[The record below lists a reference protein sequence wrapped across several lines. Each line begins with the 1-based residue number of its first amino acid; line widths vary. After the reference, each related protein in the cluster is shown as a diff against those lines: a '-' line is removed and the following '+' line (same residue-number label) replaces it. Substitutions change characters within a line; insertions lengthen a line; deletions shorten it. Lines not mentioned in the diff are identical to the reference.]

1 MKMNMRV
8 GVAAVLVATLV
19 YAIGCGSPGTKAT
32 AGGDAAGAAVSSGE
46 DFSRELHRTVYGP
59 DEVMAQLAN
68 GMVVIARRAST
79 PVVTVRGYVNAGSLY
94 EGRWLGGGL
103 SHLLEHLVAGG
114 TNGRRTEEQNRDLL
128 QSIGNES
135 NAYTNTYCTSFF
147 VNTTTENLDKAAD
160 LVTGWMLTAKIP
172 PAEYAREYEVVQR
185 ELEKDTGEPDWMM
198 SELESRNRYRVSP
211 ARIPIIGY
219 QEVIRGLSR
228 DDVYA
233 YYKLAYQPNNMV
245 FVVVGDADPEVL
257 LAAVKKNVK
266 DAAPGRGFSHAI
278 EDEPP
283 LLAPRTAV
291 AMFPKLGDAKIELGF
306 PTIPL
311 SHPDVYATDLL
322 AVVLGA
328 GNSSILVEEIRDK
341 GLASEISAGHD
352 TPHYVAGTFQID
364 MAVEAAKIAEASK
377 AVLAVLERVK
387 KEGVD
392 ADRLRR
398 AKVQMRSAKAMS
410 LQTAENIGETLA
422 QDYLTSGDPHFTQ
435 TYLDA
440 IDKVTMEQIKAMATK
455 YLDTSRLLTT
465 ALLPEEAVGKE
476 GLAGAQKLLGMAIGA
491 AATRP
496 AESSKI
502 VRYEMQDGT
511 VVLLKRM
518 PSSPVVS
525 MSLYALGGV
534 TLEDAANNGIGNL
547 TMQAATRGTKTR
559 SASDIAKLMD
569 ELGGGIKAECGNNSW
584 DIRLT
589 CMPADF
595 PRGLDLLVDVLRNPK
610 FPAEEVDPLRK
621 RMGAAIESQDA
632 DWFAQSMRFARQ
644 TYFGPKNSP
653 YQFMPAGR
661 KESVEKLTAAQLAE
675 WHAKKIAPAKRV
687 LAIFGNV
694 DLEQGK
700 ALAEKYFGREVVRSG
715 NTVINSGHLLIG
727 GGPPAKPTIKVRDV
741 KINPTDNPQA
751 GVILMFDSDSFAGD
765 KDLPALTVADTMCS
779 GYRYPT
785 GYLFDTLRG
794 EGLVYDVNAYAFP
807 GASAG
812 TPGAFVVYAG
822 CDPKNVNR
830 VVDGILLNMARLQ
843 GSEKDLV
850 PDWFERSKQLIV
862 TADALEKETAESQ
875 ADTAAVDE
883 LLGLGHAYH
892 EQFGDSIKRVK
903 LGEVQMVSRRLLSS
917 CVIAITTNAPK
928 EVGVRPGERSYSA
941 FPPVDLTPKGVEH
954 DARGK

>member
-1 MKMNMRV
+1 MRKSIKAC
-8 GVAAVLVATLV
+8 VAAILVATLV
-19 YAIGCGSPGTKAT
+19 YVIGCGSSGTKEV
-32 AGGDAAGAAVSSGE
+32 AGRDVAGPAVSSRE

-59 DEVMAQLAN
+59 DEAMVQLAN

-94 EGRWLGGGL
+94 EGKWLGGGL

-114 TNGRRTEEQNRDLL
+114 SNGRRTEEQNRDLL

-135 NAYTNTYCTSFF
+135 NAYTTTYCTSFF
-147 VNTTTENLDKAAD
+147 VNTTTDNLDKAAD

-185 ELEKDTGEPDWMM
+185 ELEKDEGEPEWMM
-198 SELESRNRYRVSP
+198 DDLEARNRYRVSP
-211 ARIPIIGY
+211 ARVPVIGY

-245 FVVVGDADPEVL
+245 FVVVGDADPETL
-257 LAAVKKNVK
+257 LAAVKKHVK
-266 DAAPGRGFSHAI
+266 DAPPGRGFSHAI

-291 AMFPKLGDAKIELGF
+291 ATFPKLGDAKIELGF
-306 PTIPL
+306 PTFPL
-311 SHPDVYATDLL
+311 ASTDLYATDLL
-322 AVVLGA
+322 AAVLGA

-341 GLASEISAGHD
+341 GLVSEISAGHD
-352 TPHYVAGTFQID
+352 TPHYVSGTFQID
-364 MAVEAAKIAEASK
+364 MSVEAGKIAEASR
-377 AVLAVLERVK
+377 AVLAVIERVK

-435 TYLDA
+435 TYLEA
-440 IDKVTMEQIKAMATK
+440 IDKVTVEQIGAVAAK

-465 ALLPEEAVGKE
+465 ALVPEEAVGKE

-491 AATRP
+491 ATTRP
-496 AESSKI
+496 AESSRI

-511 VVLLKRM
+511 VVLLKRI

-525 MSLYALGGV
+525 ISLYALGGV
-534 TLEDAANNGIGNL
+534 TAEDAANNGIGNL
-547 TMQAATRGTKTR
+547 TMQAAARGTGTR
-559 SASDIAKLMD
+559 TAGDIAKLMD

-595 PRGLDLLVDVLRNPK
+595 PRGLDLLVDVFRNPK

-621 RMGAAIESQDA
+621 RMAAAIESQDA

-644 TYFGPKNSP
+644 TYFGPGNSP
-653 YQFMPAGR
+653 YQFMPVGR
-661 KESVEKLTAAQLAE
+661 KESVEKLTAGQLAE

-694 DLEQGK
+694 DMEQGK
-700 ALAEKYFGREVVRSG
+700 KLAEKYFGKSEQSR
-715 NTVINSGHLLIG
+715 G
-727 GGPPAKPTIKVRDV
+727 GTPAVPGGAPGGVPDAKPTIHVREV

-751 GVILMFDSDSFAGD
+751 GVILMFDSGSFAGD
-765 KDLPALTVADTMCS
+765 RDLPALTVADTMCS

-794 EGLVYDVNAYAFP
+794 EGLVYDVNAYVFP
-807 GASAG
+807 GASDK

-830 VVDGILLNMARLQ
+830 VVDGILLNIARLQ
-843 GSEKDLV
+843 GSDKDLV
-850 PDWFERSKQLIV
+850 PDWFERSKELIV

-883 LLGLGHAYH
+883 LLGLGCEYH
-892 EQFGDSIKRVK
+892 EQFGESIKRVT
-903 LGEVQMVSRRLLSS
+903 LGEVRMVSRRLLSS
-917 CVIAITTNAPK
+917 CAIAITTSAPK
-928 EVGVRPGERSYSA
+928 EVGIGPGGRSYSA

>member
-1 MKMNMRV
+1 MKNSIKA
-8 GVAAVLVATLV
+8 GVAAILVATLV
-19 YAIGCGSPGTKAT
+19 YVTGCAPSGVKESGRGEAPIGSPQ
-32 AGGDAAGAAVSSGE
+32 D
-46 DFSRELHRTVYGP
+46 DFGRELNRVVYGP

-68 GMVVIARRAST
+68 GMVVIVRRVST

-94 EGRWLGGGL
+94 EGKWLGGGL

-160 LVTGWMLTAKIP
+160 LVTGWMLTARIP

-198 SELESRNRYRVSP
+198 EELEARNRYRVSP

-245 FVVVGDADPEVL
+245 FVVVGDADPETM
-257 LAAVKKNVK
+257 LAAVKKYVK
-266 DAAPGRGFSHAI
+266 DAPPGRGFSHAI

-283 LLAPRTAV
+283 VLAPRTAV
-291 AMFPKLGDAKIELGF
+291 AAFPKLGDAKIELGYPTF
-306 PTIPL
+306 PL
-311 SHPDVYATDLL
+311 ARPDLYATDLL
-322 AVVLGA
+322 AAVLGA
-328 GNSSILVEEIRDK
+328 GSSSILVEEIRDK
-341 GLASEISAGHD
+341 GLVSEISAGHD
-352 TPHYVAGTFQID
+352 TPHYVSGTFQID
-364 MAVEAAKIAEASK
+364 MSVETAKIAEATK
-377 AVLAVLERVK
+377 AVLAVIERVK
-387 KEGVD
+387 KQGVD
-392 ADRLRR
+392 EDRLRR
-398 AKVQMRSAKAMS
+398 AKVQMRAAKAMS

-435 TYLDA
+435 SYLDA
-440 IDKVTMEQIKAMATK
+440 IDKVTVEQIKTVAGK
-455 YLDTSRLLTT
+455 YLDSGRLLTT
-465 ALLPEEAVGKE
+465 ALLPEEAVGKA
-476 GLAGAQKLLGMAIGA
+476 GLSGAQKLLGGVAGVA
-491 AATRP
+491 TTRP
-496 AESSKI
+496 AESSQI

-525 MSLYALGGV
+525 LSLYTLGGV
-534 TLEDAANNGIGNL
+534 TAEDAANNGIGNL
-547 TMQAATRGTKTR
+547 TMQACVRGTKTR
-559 SASDIAKLMD
+559 AAGDIAKLMD

-584 DIRLT
+584 DLKLT
-589 CMPADF
+589 CMPGDF
-595 PRGLDLLVDVLRNPK
+595 ARGLDLLVDLFRNPQ

-621 RMGAAIESQDA
+621 RLAAAIENQDA

-661 KESVEKLTAAQLAE
+661 KGIVEKLTAAQLTE

-694 DLEQGK
+694 DVEEGK
-700 ALAEKYFGREVVRSG
+700 KLAEKYFGREVGRSG
-715 NTVINSGHLLIG
+715 STVVNSGFLRTG
-727 GGPPAKPTIKVRDV
+727 GASPGKPTIRVRDV

-751 GVILMFDSDSFAGD
+751 GVILMFDSDSYAGD
-765 KDLPALTVADTMCS
+765 KDIAPLTVADTMCS

-794 EGLVYDVNAYAFP
+794 EGLVYDVNAYVFP
-807 GASAG
+807 GASAD
-812 TPGAFVVYAG
+812 TRGAFVVYAG

-830 VVDGILLNMARLQ
+830 VVDGILLNIARLQ
-843 GSEKDLV
+843 GTEKDLV

-862 TADALEKETAESQ
+862 TADALEMETAELQ
-875 ADTAAVDE
+875 AETAAVDE
-883 LLGLGHAYH
+883 LLGLGCSYH
-892 EQFGDSIKRVK
+892 QQFGERIKRVK
-903 LGEVQMVSRRLLSS
+903 LEDVQRVSRALLSS
-917 CVIAITTNAPK
+917 CVVTVTTNAPK
-928 EVGVRPGERSYSA
+928 EVGVVPGEKSYSV